1 MFLRDSAAKLEEA
14 AAKRRRVL
22 REKKAK
28 EKRVRDQVARNAAA
42 IQEAIVA
49 QAEVR
54 KSVAAAAAAAAL
66 PPPPSVNFR
75 EVYRA
80 VGRAVCETVGNG
92 FDDDGD
98 RVLLPISALQKLEGE
113 RALGSAASGTPM
125 AFELTTRE
133 GGRTHAGVLEFSAPE
148 GTICLPRKVAECLGA
163 VIDSDSDDGFVQR
176 VVVKYVALPKGASV
190 TLQPRGSSFVDDVS
204 ADWRG
209 VKGVLEASMRAHS
222 TLSVGDW
229 LTVEHAGRRH
239 DVDVVALEPA
249 DAVSTIDTDI
259 ECILAE
265 SLADAS
271 ARARAEA
278 AEAAA
283 LSAADERAA
292 SAARTAAARISARAA
307 AAAVLRDEPPA
318 GAPGVVEC
326 SLRLP
331 GGARATRRFRLDEPL
346 VGLFCFADT
355 LDAAPLGGFRFVR
368 RMPRRVVRREEAAEG
383 VGGLPSFAAG
393 GFGEGR
399 EALIVEAVD
408 VDG

>member
-1 MFLRDSAAKLEEA
+1 MFALGDSAVKLEEA

-28 EKRVRDQVARNAAA
+28 EKRVREQVARNAAA

-49 QAEVR
+49 QAEER
-54 KSVAAAAAAAAL
+54 RSVAAAAAAAPPL
-66 PPPPSVNFR
+66 PPAVSFR

-80 VGRAVCETVGNG
+80 VGRAACKTVGNG

-98 RVLLPISALQKLEGE
+98 RVLLPISALKKLEGE
-113 RALGSAASGTPM
+113 RALGSGAGGIPM
-125 AFELTTRE
+125 AFELSTRE
-133 GGRTHAGVLEFSAPE
+133 GGKTHAGVLEFSAPE
-148 GTICLPRKVAECLGA
+148 GTICLPRKVADCLGA
-163 VIDSDSDDGFVQR
+163 VIDGDSDDGFVQR
-176 VVVKYVALPKGASV
+176 VVVKYVALPKGTSV

-271 ARARAEA
+271 ARALAEA

-283 LSAADERAA
+283 ASAAEERAA
-292 SAARTAAARISARAA
+292 SAVRDAAARTAARTA
-307 AAAVLRDEPPA
+307 AAAVLRDEPPD
-318 GAPGVVEC
+318 GAPDVVEC

-331 GGARATRRFRLDEPL
+331 AGARATRRFRLDEPL
-346 VGLFCFADT
+346 VGLFHFVDS
-355 LDAAPLGGFRFVR
+355 LDDAPSGDFRIVR
-368 RMPRRVVRREEAAEG
+368 RMPRRVVGREEATEG
-383 VGGLPSFAAG
+383 ERRSLSFTAG
-393 GFGEGR
+393 GFVAGR
-399 EALIVEAVD
+399 EALIVEAVN